1 MPEKNGQSRIQPAS
15 QIHLAS
21 LDAAPLLSV
30 RTASSQTY
38 RASPNTIRTR
48 IMSIRS
54 FISAFSLGL
63 PGRKRTW
70 HWLVPM
76 LLVMLFVSTLLWLPW
91 QAQQM
96 ETTERQEQLIA
107 DTLWVE
113 QTIRFQLERN
123 EESIRLI
130 GNEISSGYL
139 SGKRLQDRMAVLIRN
154 NRELERIIW
163 LDVDGKTVTAT
174 DDSSLSLTDFSVSSR
189 LTAERARASKTP
201 QYSQPAPPPGLPGPM
216 LMEYYVPLFSGEQY
230 LGSLVAS
237 YSVASI
243 LDEMVPW
250 WFAQDNEI
258 TLTDNDD
265 NVIARRAA
273 GGPGRN
279 VYTHLRALE
288 LPYATVMLHTN
299 SVKNAPKLLPNL
311 LVGSVIA
318 LSIGLLVSLVALWR
332 DINRR
337 LAAEGALRQQV
348 SFRTA
353 MENSLMTG
361 LRARDL
367 EGRITYVNPAFCEM
381 VGIPAEKL
389 IGKTPPMPYW
399 APEAMD
405 EYQQRF
411 TQVLAGTVTPQYE
424 TIFQRSN
431 GERFPVLIFES
442 PLVDDSGRQT
452 GWMGSILDISDRKRV
467 EDLNQ
472 QQQEKLQASARL
484 ATMGEIAST
493 LAHELNQPLA
503 AISSYTTGALNMI
516 DNGAG
521 QGKAVDL
528 NLLRPALEKTSIQA
542 QRAGHII
549 RSVHTFVKRREPS
562 REPVSIQALIE
573 NVTPLVEL
581 QARQF
586 FVATQ
591 LHIAP
596 NLPSVLADRVM
607 LEQVLLNL
615 TRNAIE
621 AMQGVAPERR
631 ILRIL
636 AELDDESSS
645 QQSVVVSVIDQGHGI
660 PDEVAERLFS
670 PFFSTKAEGMG
681 MGLNICRTTVEFH
694 GGTLAH
700 ANNPAGGT
708 IFRFSLPVLSETVA
722 EADIIEAK

>member
-1 MPEKNGQSRIQPAS
+1 MSIKQ
-15 QIHLAS
+15 
-21 LDAAPLLSV
+21 LLSKLV
-30 RTASSQTY
+30 PGFTGR
-38 RASPNTIRTR
+38 RR
-48 IMSIRS
+48 I
-54 FISAFSLGL
+54 
-63 PGRKRTW
+63 W

-76 LLVMLFVSTLLWLPW
+76 LLVLLFVSTLLWLPW

-96 ETTERQEQLIA
+96 EATERQEQLIA

-123 EESIRLI
+123 EDSIRLI
-130 GNEISSGYL
+130 GNEIAAGYL
-139 SGKRLQDRMAVLIRN
+139 SGKRLQDRMAVLTRN
-154 NRELERIIW
+154 NRELNRILW
-163 LDVDGKTVTAT
+163 LDANGRTMTST
-174 DDSSLSLTDFSVSSR
+174 DDSSLTLADFSASSR
-189 LTAERARASKTP
+189 TTAERARATKSP
-201 QYSQPAPPPGLPGPM
+201 QYSQPAPPPGLSGPM
-216 LMEYYVPLFSGEQY
+216 LMDYHAPLFAGEKY

-258 TLTDNDD
+258 QLTDGDD
-265 NVIARRAA
+265 NTIARRAA
-273 GGPGRN
+273 GGPGRGI
-279 VYTHLRALE
+279 YTHSRALD
-288 LPYATVMLHTN
+288 LPYASVTLRTN
-299 SVKNAPKLLPNL
+299 SVKSAPRLLPNL

-318 LSIGLLVSLVALWR
+318 LSIGLIWSLIALWR

-348 SFRTA
+348 AFRTA

-381 VGIPAEKL
+381 VGIPAEEL
-389 IGKTPPMPYW
+389 IGKAPPMPYW

-411 TQVLAGTVTPQYE
+411 TQVLAGTVTPQFE

-442 PLVDDSGRQT
+442 PLVDDSGKQT
-452 GWMGSILDISDRKRV
+452 GWMGSILDISDRKKV
-467 EDLNQ
+467 EDLNRR
-472 QQQEKLQASARL
+472 QQEKLQASARL
-484 ATMGEIAST
+484 ATMGELAST

-516 DNGAG
+516 TNTPSG
-521 QGKAVDL
+521 QVNPDL
-528 NLLRPALEKTSIQA
+528 LKPALEKASTQA
-542 QRAGHII
+542 QRAGQII
-549 RSVHTFVKRREPS
+549 RSVHTFVKRRDPR
-562 REPVSIQALIE
+562 REPVTVQALIDS
-573 NVTPLVEL
+573 VIPLVEL

-586 FVATQ
+586 FVVTQ
-591 LHIAP
+591 VQVEP
-596 NLPSVLADRVM
+596 GLPAVLADRVM

-621 AMQGVAPERR
+621 AMQDVAPERR
-631 ILRIL
+631 ILRIVAARETEPTTHPAIAL
-636 AELDDESSS
+636 
-645 QQSVVVSVIDQGHGI
+645 SVIDQGHGI
-660 PDEVAERLFS
+660 PQEVAARLFS

-681 MGLNICRTTVEFH
+681 MGLNICRTAVEFH
-694 GGTLAH
+694 GGTLVH
-700 ANNPAGGT
+700 QNNPAGGT
-708 IFRFSLPVLSETVA
+708 IFRFTLPVLADTMAVSPEA
-722 EADIIEAK
+722 ERK